1 MSYVGQ
7 LALFFVVAFIGEAVS
22 WVLPFAMP
30 GSVIAMIILF
40 IMLCLKIV
48 IDKDVAPVAD
58 FFVNHMAILFIP
70 LAVGLI
76 DIYPMISGKALGILV
91 LCVVT
96 TILTLFATVGAA
108 LLVMRL
114 QGRQGAD
121 HVE

>member
-114 QGRQGAD
+114 QGRQEAD